1 MPDNVNYEVYTLPAG
16 NRQTI
21 RNIHFKRISFN
32 GVKRRSDRGK
42 RAASVFCRA
51 HLRVLWPKLSLR
63 CRDWPVLSLRCGC
76 QSRAHLSA
84 SFGHSTHLSATFG
97 RSGQARWMRSRLQ
110 RLPQVLKRPGGAPRH
125 PKSEGGA
132 GVCWG
137 FPLRLGAPPPLARI
151 GDFPIPYS

>member
-51 HLRVLWPKLSLR
+51 RLRVLWPKLSLR
-63 CRDWPVLSLRCGC
+63 CAARSKVALRCGC
-76 QSRAHLSA
+76 PSRAHLSA
-84 SFGHSTHLSATFG
+84 SFGHSTHLSGTFG

-110 RLPQVLKRPGGAPRH
+110 RLLRVLKRPGGAPRH

-132 GVCWG
+132 GAVLG
-137 FPLRLGAPPPLARI
+137 FSPSVGSPSSPSANR
-151 GDFPIPYS
+151 